1 MTAIIIII
9 GILIW
14 VNTSSNKYHR
24 RNHYNSDSEYDYY
37 QHPPFH
43 NPSYT
48 EGGYRASEKRRE
60 QQALFY
66 TTIFIFLVI
75 VFLMTTR

>member
-14 VNTSSNKYHR
+14 VNTSSNRYSR

-37 QHPPFH
+37 RRSPFH

-48 EGGYRASEKRRE
+48 EGGIEHLKKGENNRHC
-60 QQALFY
+60 
-66 TTIFIFLVI
+66 FIPQSSSF
-75 VFLMTTR
+75 